1 MKETATVD
9 LSRADPAL
17 VAHVASFLGL
27 SRELLNLALAC
38 KAFGWRRDGGAPGPS
53 LVEEAAR
60 RFLSDELRPDD
71 VERGALPRYND
82 GTATWLSILNG
93 LERLRARDEY
103 DEIERKYKQALREFR
118 NDPTSEHGDK
128 LKECRRALIFAKPP
142 PGSAM
147 EKYGALL
154 LLAHEQSSSMSHSSE
169 WRPIML
175 ARRARKE
182 RRRQRLA
189 QQAANTQGVSET
201 QNTG

>member
-1 MKETATVD
+1 MEETATVD

-17 VAHVASFLGL
+17 VARVASFLGL
-27 SRELLNLALAC
+27 SRELLNLALSC
-38 KAFGWRRDGGAPGPS
+38 KAFGWRRDGGDGGAPGPS

-60 RFLSDELRPDD
+60 RLLSDELRPDD

-103 DEIERKYKQALREFR
+103 DEIARKYDQAWSDFEK
-118 NDPTSEHGDK
+118 DPSSEHGDK
-128 LKECRRALIFAKPP
+128 LKKCRRALIFAKPP

-147 EKYGALL
+147 EKYGA
-154 LLAHEQSSSMSHSSE
+154 HEQSSSMSRSSE

-201 QNTG
+201 QNTW